1 MKNVYGY
8 IRVSTV
14 KQGTGVSLQE
24 QKEAIIRYA
33 EKHQLN
39 IVRWFEEQET
49 AAKQGRPLFTQMM
62 KLIKSGKSNG
72 VIIHKIDRSA
82 RNLKDW
88 ALLGDLMDQ
97 GFEIHF
103 AHESLDMDT
112 RGGRLAAD
120 IQAVIAS
127 DYIRNLRDE
136 AIKGLYGRLKQGIY
150 PFNAPIGYLD
160 TGRGQLKNVD
170 KIQGPLVRKTFELY
184 ATGNYSLEQ
193 LTKVMKELG
202 LRNTRGNFLYL
213 TGISKILNNPY
224 YTGVMKIK
232 GKTFQGKHDPLI
244 SSKLYAEVQS
254 MLRGKTNTRNIKHQ
268 LLFRKLVKC
277 VDCGYSLIGE
287 KQKGHV
293 YYRCQTKNCPT
304 KTIREERIEKFLI
317 KSLEQLQFHTVENK
331 VLNELLEQS
340 QSNWSATQKGIEDS
354 LKLQEYKM
362 AQKLGRLTDAY
373 LENVIDKVQFEE
385 KKEELLIEQQELKNK
400 RTQLSSQKDA
410 IFKKTKYFLEL
421 VNSVKKSYINSIADE
436 KRIIINS
443 ITSNLSIQGR
453 KLIMTMQ
460 SPFIDIANRWNFSS
474 GRHERNDPRSC
485 TAEIAT
491 MATCVDN
498 QSDIHARTL
507 KYDVNDNFLQVVEDT
522 PELRA
527 SMQNLLDEIFTHF
540 ELLKEVNNEQEL

>member
-39 IVRWFEEQET
+39 IIKWFEEQET

-62 KLIKSGKSNG
+62 KLIKSGKSHG

-88 ALLGDLMDQ
+88 AILGDLMDQ

-160 TGRGQLKNVD
+160 AGRGQLKKVD
-170 KIQGPLVRKTFELY
+170 KMQGPLVRKTFELY

-193 LTKVMKELG
+193 LTEIMKKLG

-232 GKTFQGKHDPLI
+232 SKTFQGKHEPLI
-244 SSKLYAEVQS
+244 SSKLYSEVQS
-254 MLRGKTNTRNIKHQ
+254 VLRGKTNTRNIKHQ
-268 LLFRKLVKC
+268 FLFRKLVKC

-287 KQKGHV
+287 KQKGHI
-293 YYRCQTKNCPT
+293 YYRCQTKGCPT

-317 KSLEQLQFHTVENK
+317 NSLEQVKLQPLEDK

-340 QSNWSATQKGIEDS
+340 QNNWSTTQANIEDS
-354 LKLQEYKM
+354 LKLQENKLS
-362 AQKLGRLTDAY
+362 QKLGRLTDAY
-373 LENVIDKVQFEE
+373 LDNVLNKDQFEE
-385 KKEELLIEQQELKNK
+385 KKEELLIEQQELINK
-400 RTQLSSQKDA
+400 RSHLSNQKEA
-410 IFKKTKYFLEL
+410 IFKKAKYFLEL
-421 VNSVKKSYINSIADE
+421 INNVKKSYVNSIVEE

-443 ITSNLSIQGR
+443 ITSNFGIEGR
-453 KLIMTMQ
+453 KLTITMQ
-460 SPFIDIANRWNFSS
+460 SPFTEIANRWNFSS
-474 GRHERNDPRSC
+474 GRHERNDPRKC

-491 MATCVDN
+491 MANSLDD
-498 QSDIHARTL
+498 QSDVHACIS
-507 KYDVNDNFLQVVEDT
+507 KYDANDNFLQVVEDT
-522 PELRA
+522 PQLRE
-527 SMQNLLDEIFTHF
+527 SMKNLLDEILKHF
-540 ELLKEVNNEQEL
+540 ELLPESNDEQEL